1 MYSTAILYVRTGPII
16 YMCTVR
22 LLYIIIYVQYAYYIN
37 TAITIIYEQHGYYV
51 CTVRLLC
58 MCSAAIIHVRYGYC
72 ICAVLYGYYTCM
84 YRPKPGFVAG
94 FLTARTAS
102 SA

>member
-1 MYSTAILYVRTGPII
+1 MYSTAILYVRTGSII

-22 LLYIIIYVQYAYYIN
+22 LLYIIIYVQCAYYIN

-58 MCSAAIIHVRYGYC
+58 MCSAAI
-72 ICAVLYGYYTCM
+72 VLYM
-84 YRPKPGFVAG
+84 YD
-94 FLTARTAS
+94 TAIKNG
-102 SA
+102 